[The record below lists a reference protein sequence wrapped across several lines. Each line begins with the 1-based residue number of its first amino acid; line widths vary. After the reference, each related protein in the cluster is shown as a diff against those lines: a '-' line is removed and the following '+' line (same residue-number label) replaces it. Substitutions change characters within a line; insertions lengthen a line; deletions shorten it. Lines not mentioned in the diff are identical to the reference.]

1 MTKILVIDDELE
13 ICKQISL
20 ILSKQG
26 YDVTYANSF
35 KEFNELQQR
44 NFDYD
49 VVLVDLWLKNSNQQG
64 IDIIEFL
71 NNKYDNLVIISFS
84 GHANI
89 DNAIESVKVGAN
101 DFIEKPFE
109 TKKLIHIIQKNLLEL
124 QQRVT
129 INNYRNKISFH
140 SKIDTV
146 GSGQYIK
153 ELFKTILKIQNNS
166 SILIIGPNGIGKNF
180 LANTIHMNLSS
191 SNPDTFINLNEN
203 LMNETDLL
211 KLSSLHNY
219 FTIYINDY
227 ENFNQ
232 IELLSY
238 LNLVKSKKINATII
252 FDSKRI
258 DIKDPLIS
266 NIDSKIILKPLT
278 ARKDEIFDLFKH
290 YLNIFA
296 LKKFEKKI
304 QIEDDVEKL
313 LLSHTWPGNI
323 FEIMNLA
330 ENVIGLLSDNN
341 KIVSKDLIDNLI
353 KNSTDNADLYD
364 LNFKE
369 AKDKFE
375 KEYLIQKLKINNFN
389 MTLTAKMLKLD
400 RVSLYRKVKSLKIEI
415 EQ

>member
-20 ILSKQG
+20 ILTKQG
-26 YDVTYANSF
+26 YKVTYANSF
-35 KEFNELQQR
+35 KEFSDLHNR
-44 NFDYD
+44 DFDYD
-49 VVLVDLWLKNSNQQG
+49 VVLVDLWLKNSTKQG

-89 DNAIESVKVGAN
+89 DNAIESVKAGAN

-146 GSGQYIK
+146 GSGQFINDI
-153 ELFKTILKIQNNS
+153 FKKISKIQNNS
-166 SILIIGPNGIGKNF
+166 AVMIIGPNGIGKNF

-191 SNPDTFINLNEN
+191 NNPDTFINLNEN
-203 LMNETDLL
+203 LMNEGDLF

-219 FTIYINDY
+219 FTIYLNDY

-232 IELLSY
+232 IELLNY
-238 LNLVKSKKINATII
+238 LNLVKSKKINASII
-252 FDSKRI
+252 FDSKKM
-258 DIKDPLIS
+258 DTKNPFLN
-266 NIDSKIILKPLT
+266 NIDHKILLKPLT
-278 ARKDEIFDLFKH
+278 ARKNEVFELFKH

-296 LKKFEKKI
+296 LKKFENKI
-304 QIEDDVEKL
+304 KIDDGIEEIL
-313 LLSHTWPGNI
+313 INHSWPGNI
-323 FEIMNLA
+323 FEIMNLS
-330 ENVIGLLSDNN
+330 ESVTGLLSDNSLL
-341 KIVSKDLIDNLI
+341 VTKDLIENLI
-353 KNSTDNADLYD
+353 NNSTDNADLYD

-375 KEYLIQKLKINNFN
+375 KEYLLQKLKLNNFN

-415 EQ
+415 D

>member
-13 ICKQISL
+13 ICKQISI
-20 ILSKQG
+20 ILSKYG

-35 KEFNELQQR
+35 KEFSDLQQSFF
-44 NFDYD
+44 NYD
-49 VVLVDLWLKNSNQQG
+49 VVLVDLWLKNSTKQG
-64 IDIIEFL
+64 IDIIEYL
-71 NNKYDNLVIISFS
+71 NDKYDNLVIISFS

-89 DNAIESVKVGAN
+89 DNAIDSVKAGAN

-109 TKKLIHIIQKNLLEL
+109 TKKLLHIIQKNLLEL

-146 GSGQYIK
+146 GSGQYIDSI
-153 ELFKTILKIQNNS
+153 FKTLSKIQNNS

-191 SNPDTFINLNEN
+191 NNPDTFINLNEN
-203 LMNETDLL
+203 LMNEGDLL

-219 FTIYINDY
+219 FTIYLNDY

-232 IELLSY
+232 IELLNY
-238 LNLVKSKKINATII
+238 LNLVKSRKINASII
-252 FDSKRI
+252 FDSKII
-258 DIKDPLIS
+258 DKKDPFTN
-266 NIDSKIILKPLT
+266 NIEHKIILKPLT
-278 ARKDEIFDLFKH
+278 ARKEEILKLFKH
-290 YLNIFA
+290 YLNTFA
-296 LKKFEKKI
+296 LKKFGNRI
-304 QIEDDVEKL
+304 QINEDVEKL
-313 LLSHTWPGNI
+313 LINHSWPGNI
-323 FEIMNLA
+323 FEIMNLS
-330 ENVIGLLSDNN
+330 ESVTSLLNDNSL
-341 KIVSKDLIDNLI
+341 IVTKELIENLI

-375 KEYLIQKLKINNFN
+375 KEYLLQKLKINNFN

-400 RVSLYRKVKSLKIEI
+400 RVSLYRKVKSLKIVI
-415 EQ
+415 D

>member
-26 YDVTYANSF
+26 YEVTYANSY
-35 KEFNELQQR
+35 KEFVDLELR

-49 VVLVDLWLKNSNQQG
+49 VVLVDLWLKNSTKQG
-64 IDIIEFL
+64 IDIIEYL
-71 NNKYDNLVIISFS
+71 KNKYENLVIVSFS

-89 DNAIESVKVGAN
+89 DNAIESVKAGAN

-124 QQRVT
+124 KQRVT

-140 SKIDTV
+140 SKIDAI
-146 GSGQYIK
+146 GYGNYIDNI
-153 ELFKTILKIQNNS
+153 FKILSKIKNNS

-180 LANTIHMNLSS
+180 LSNTIHMNLSS
-191 SNPDTFINLNEN
+191 NNPDTFINLNEN

-219 FTIYINDY
+219 FTIYLNDY

-232 IELLSY
+232 IELLNY
-238 LNLVKSKKINATII
+238 LNLVKSKKLNASII
-252 FDSKRI
+252 FDSKKI
-258 DIKDPLIS
+258 DIKDPFVN
-266 NIDSKIILKPLT
+266 NIDHKVILNPLT
-278 ARKDEIFDLFKH
+278 TRKDEIFPLFEH

-296 LKKFEKKI
+296 QKKFDNRIKI
-304 QIEDDVEKL
+304 DDKVQKL
-313 LLSHTWPGNI
+313 LLNHTWPGNI
-323 FEIMNLA
+323 FEIMNLS
-330 ENVIGLLSDNN
+330 ENITGLLSDNN
-341 KIVSKDLIDNLI
+341 LFVSKDLIEDLMNNSI
-353 KNSTDNADLYD
+353 ESTDLYN
-364 LNFKE
+364 LNFRE

-375 KEYLIQKLKINNFN
+375 KDYLLQKLKINNFN

-400 RVSLYRKVKSLKIEI
+400 RVSLYRKVKSLKIKI
-415 EQ
+415 D

>member
-26 YDVTYANSF
+26 YEVTYANSY
-35 KEFNELQQR
+35 KEFVDLELR
-44 NFDYD
+44 NFNYD
-49 VVLVDLWLKNSNQQG
+49 VVLVDLWLKNSTKQG
-64 IDIIEFL
+64 IDIIQFL
-71 NNKYDNLVIISFS
+71 KNKYENLVIVSFS

-89 DNAIESVKVGAN
+89 DNAIESVKAGAN

-124 QQRVT
+124 KQRVT

-140 SKIDTV
+140 SKIDTI
-146 GSGQYIK
+146 GYGHYIDNV
-153 ELFKTILKIQNNS
+153 LKVLNKIKNNC
-166 SILIIGPNGIGKNF
+166 SILIIGPNGIGKSF
-180 LANTIHMNLSS
+180 LANTIHMKLSS
-191 SNPDTFINLNEN
+191 NNPDTFINLNEN
-203 LMNETDLL
+203 LMNDSDLL

-219 FTIYINDY
+219 FTIYLNDY

-232 IELLSY
+232 LELLNY

-252 FDSKRI
+252 FDSKKI
-258 DIKDPLIS
+258 DLKDPLLN
-266 NIDSKIILKPLT
+266 NIDHKFILNPLT
-278 ARKDEIFDLFKH
+278 TRKDEIFPLFKH

-296 LKKFEKKI
+296 FKRFENKI
-304 QIEDDVEKL
+304 EIDNEVQKL
-313 LLSHTWPGNI
+313 LLNHTWPGNI

-330 ENVIGLLSDNN
+330 ENITGLLTESSLF
-341 KIVSKDLIDNLI
+341 VSKNLI
-353 KNSTDNADLYD
+353 EDLMNNSIDSTDLYD
-364 LNFKE
+364 LNYKE

-375 KEYLIQKLKINNFN
+375 KDYLLQKLKINNFN

-400 RVSLYRKVKSLKIEI
+400 RVSLYRKVKSLNIKID
-415 EQ
+415 

>member
-26 YDVTYANSF
+26 YEVTYANSY
-35 KEFNELQQR
+35 KEFVDLELR
-44 NFDYD
+44 NFNYD
-49 VVLVDLWLKNSNQQG
+49 VVLVDLWLKNSTKQG
-64 IDIIEFL
+64 IDIIQFL
-71 NNKYDNLVIISFS
+71 KNKYENLVIVSFS

-89 DNAIESVKVGAN
+89 DNAIESVKAGAN

-124 QQRVT
+124 KQRVT

-140 SKIDTV
+140 SKIDTI
-146 GSGQYIK
+146 GYGHYIDNV
-153 ELFKTILKIQNNS
+153 LKVLNKIKNNC
-166 SILIIGPNGIGKNF
+166 SILIIGPNGIGKSF
-180 LANTIHMNLSS
+180 LANTIHMKLSLN
-191 SNPDTFINLNEN
+191 NPDTFINLNEN
-203 LMNETDLL
+203 LMNDSDLL

-219 FTIYINDY
+219 FTIYLNDY

-232 IELLSY
+232 LELLNY

-252 FDSKRI
+252 FDSKKI
-258 DIKDPLIS
+258 DLKDPLVN
-266 NIDSKIILKPLT
+266 NIDHKFILNPLT
-278 ARKDEIFDLFKH
+278 TRKDEIFPLFKH

-296 LKKFEKKI
+296 FKRFENKI
-304 QIEDDVEKL
+304 EIDNEVQKL
-313 LLSHTWPGNI
+313 LLNHTWPGNI

-330 ENVIGLLSDNN
+330 ENITGLLTESSLF
-341 KIVSKDLIDNLI
+341 VSKNLI
-353 KNSTDNADLYD
+353 EDLMNNSIDSTDLYD
-364 LNFKE
+364 LNYKE

-375 KEYLIQKLKINNFN
+375 KDYLLQKLKINNFN

-400 RVSLYRKVKSLKIEI
+400 RVSLYRKVKSLNIKID
-415 EQ
+415 